1 MNIKILVVNI
11 HNGDVIMPPVQ
22 MRAEQG
28 WTVGRLKIEIGK
40 VTRIPPKLSSLHTQ
54 RANYQ
59 YIIIITVFTWRT

>member
-54 RANYQ
+54 THTHTHTLSLSLYC
-59 YIIIITVFTWRT
+59 

>member
-28 WTVGRLKIEIGK
+28 WTVERLKIEIGK
-40 VTRIPPKLSSLHTQ
+40 VTRIPPQ
-54 RANYQ
+54 P
-59 YIIIITVFTWRT
+59 